1 LLSVKFPEKYK
12 IQCNENMQ
20 MTGHWAKRVE
30 VWGST
35 CFYLLLPIFNEKTVM
50 VADTQRNAAL

>member
-1 LLSVKFPEKYK
+1 
-12 IQCNENMQ
+12 

-35 CFYLLLPIFNEKTVM
+35 CFYLLLPTVNGQTVM
-50 VADTQRNAAL
+50 VADKSVMQHYEF